1 MQETLKALREVPYV
15 TSVEQ
20 LNASIQDARYN
31 LDSVKQLLSNRK
43 KVTLIGKNGCAIFFA
58 QKSNIVLIR
67 SEANVNLGAI
77 DQILDS
83 IE

>member
-1 MQETLKALREVPYV
+1 MQETLNALREVPYV

-31 LDSVKQLLSNRK
+31 VDYIKQLLSNRK
-43 KVTLIGKNGCAIFFA
+43 RVTLIGKNGCAVFFA

-77 DQILDS
+77 DLILDS

>member
-1 MQETLKALREVPYV
+1 MQETLNALRQIPYV
-15 TSVEQ
+15 TSVEHI
-20 LNASIQDARYN
+20 NDSIQGHGFHMESIR
-31 LDSVKQLLSNRK
+31 KLLANRK
-43 KVTLIGKNGCAIFFA
+43 KVTLIGKNGCAVFFA

-77 DQILDS
+77 DLILDS

>member
-1 MQETLKALREVPYV
+1 MQETLNALREVPYV

-31 LDSVKQLLSNRK
+31 VDSIKQLLSNRK
-43 KVTLIGKNGCAIFFA
+43 RVTLIGKNGCAVFFA

-77 DQILDS
+77 DLILDS

>member
-1 MQETLKALREVPYV
+1 MQETLNALRKVPYV
-15 TSVEQ
+15 TSVEH
-20 LNASIQDARYN
+20 LNASIQDTRYN
-31 LDSVKQLLSNRK
+31 VDSIKQLLSTRK
-43 KVTLIGKNGCAIFFA
+43 KVTLIGKNGCAVFFA

-77 DQILDS
+77 DLILDS

>member
-1 MQETLKALREVPYV
+1 MQETLNALRQVPKV
-15 TSVEQ
+15 TSVEH
-20 LNASIQDARYN
+20 LNASIQDTRYN
-31 LDSVKQLLSNRK
+31 VDSIKQLLSNRK
-43 KVTLIGKNGCAIFFA
+43 KVTLIGKNGCAIFYA

-77 DQILDS
+77 DLILDS